1 MTTTTPNKVRW
12 TVDDLESLP
21 ETSDRF
27 EIIDGD
33 LHVTRA
39 PHIKHQDAAGA
50 IYAELR
56 AWSVKT
62 GLGKP
67 YFAPGVIFSPSDA
80 VIPDVVWVSQERIAT
95 LIDEAGHFTG
105 APELMI
111 EVLSKTQKDKDR
123 DRKSKLKLYSVEGVQ
138 EYWIFEHEQP
148 MIEVFRRENGI
159 LVKVLTLYAQDTLT
173 SPLLPDFGCEVAS
186 LFA

>member
-1 MTTTTPNKVRW
+1 MTAVKKVRW
-12 TVDDLESLP
+12 TVDDIERLP

-39 PHIKHQDAAGA
+39 PHVNHQDAAGA

-62 GLGKP
+62 GLGRP

-80 VIPDVVWVSQERIAT
+80 VIPDVVWASQERIDT

-111 EVLSKTQKDKDR
+111 EVLSKSQQDKDR
-123 DRKSKLKLYSVEGVQ
+123 DKKSNLKLYSVEGVQ
-138 EYWIFEHEQP
+138 EYWIFDREQK
-148 MIEVFRRENGI
+148 MIEVFRREDGI
-159 LVKVLTLYAQDTLT
+159 LVKVLTLYANDTLT
-173 SPLLPDFGCEVAS
+173 SPLLPDFNCEVTS
-186 LFA
+186 LFV

>member
-1 MTTTTPNKVRW
+1 MTAVNKVRW
-12 TVDDLESLP
+12 TIDDLETLP

-27 EIIDGD
+27 EIVDGD

-39 PHIKHQDAAGA
+39 PHWKHQDVAGA

-56 AWSVKT
+56 AWSQKSK
-62 GLGKP
+62 LGKP
-67 YFAPGVIFSPSDA
+67 VFTPGVIFSPTDA
-80 VIPDVVWVSQERIAT
+80 VIPDVVWASNECLEISM
-95 LIDEAGHFTG
+95 DEAGHFTS

-111 EVLSKTQKDKDR
+111 EVLSKAPKDKDR

-138 EYWIFEHEQP
+138 EYWIFDGEQE
-148 MIEVFRRENGI
+148 MVEVFRRENGV
-159 LVKVLTLYAQDTLT
+159 LTKSLTLYAQDTLT
-173 SPLLPDFGCEVAS
+173 SPLLPEFSCGIAL

>member
-1 MTTTTPNKVRW
+1 MTAANKVCW
-12 TVDDLESLP
+12 TVDDLDSLP

-39 PHIKHQDAAGA
+39 LHWRHQDVAGA

-56 AWSVKT
+56 VWSQQSQ
-62 GLGKP
+62 LGKP
-67 YFAPGVIFSPSDA
+67 IFTPGVVFSPSDA
-80 VIPDVVWVSQERIAT
+80 VIPDVVWASNERIET
-95 LIDEAGHFTG
+95 LMDESGHFTG
-105 APELMI
+105 APELMV

-123 DRKSKLKLYSVEGVQ
+123 DRKYKLKLYSVEGVQ
-138 EYWIFEHEQP
+138 EYWICDREQQL
-148 MIEVFRRENGI
+148 IEVFRREDGVLI
-159 LVKVLTLYAQDTLT
+159 KVLTLYAKDTLT
-173 SPLLPDFGCEVAS
+173 SPLLPDFSCAVAA